1 MNTKTETLKLF
12 NAVRIEKHTQ
22 GSFAMLEKTVPHGFV
37 LSPSVSAIADD
48 SLIEEIKGFYLST
61 SKANQAFHKSWQ
73 TIKDTPQVELW
84 MQAAI
89 HYFTTYGYEALEVEG
104 EIYIPSEQL
113 DLPDGI
119 KIINVVG
126 LTDSELQEKI
136 VELGSGIALS
146 KDTLES
152 IIHIIEGHGYK
163 IEVESIKNREL
174 KSALYDLYNIVP
186 QDPTEYLRFVI
197 SRVTGKTLLI
207 KSKKFIEEIKECN
220 SQIQR
225 RELDRLIQ
233 LAPARLPEI
242 FLRYKPLFLAL
253 KHISSNKSFFNRL
266 RKNANSMH
274 KPLSED
280 YLNSITGRIK
290 NGKSIE
296 ELDKYLEGASLYR
309 KIRLANAL
317 KFRMAS
323 PQSIVYKIR
332 NGRSWVDDF
341 VFKGTPDL
349 EKAYLKVLESMKID
363 KTIYVPEYVDY
374 ALPATEKQF
383 IGNIPS
389 NTKISVPDNLIV
401 GVYWENVGRHRIDL
415 DFSSISIDGK
425 IGWDSSYRSSSQDVL
440 FSGDMTDAKG
450 GASELMYFGQENK
463 KTYALF
469 LNYYNFDEEVPV
481 PAKIFVA
488 HEVPKNFSKNYV
500 ANNIIMQAEIKI
512 EHKQTFLGVVYG
524 NSLFLS
530 TSAIGSSIT
539 SGGDR
544 VDKIRQFLLDSTTS
558 AVRLSDI
565 INISN
570 VKGEFPDFSPEVI
583 DKSSFIN
590 LLQS

>member
-1 MNTKTETLKLF
+1 MKNINETLKLF
-12 NAVRIEKHTQ
+12 NAVRVDTHNQ
-22 GSFAMLEKTVPHGFV
+22 GAITMLERTVPHGFV

-48 SLIEEIKGFYLST
+48 VLIDQIRSFYLST

-73 TIKDTPQVELW
+73 TIKDTPQEELW
-84 MQAAI
+84 MQAII
-89 HYFTTYGYEALEVEG
+89 HYFTTYGYDALGIEG
-104 EIYIPSEQL
+104 EVYIPAEQL
-113 DLPDGI
+113 DIPNDI
-119 KIINVVG
+119 KLINVIG
-126 LTDSELQEKI
+126 LTDNELQEKI
-136 VELGSGIALS
+136 LELGSGIALS
-146 KDTLES
+146 KDTLEA
-152 IIHIIEGHGYK
+152 IIHVIEGYGYK
-163 IEVESIKNREL
+163 IEVDRIQNREL
-174 KSALYDLYNIVP
+174 KSALYDLYDIVP

-197 SRVTGKTLLI
+197 SRLTGKTLLI
-207 KSKKFIEEIKECN
+207 KSKKFIDEIKECE

-233 LAPARLPEI
+233 KAPASLPEI
-242 FLRYKPLFLAL
+242 FFRYKPLFLAL
-253 KHISSNKSFFNRL
+253 KHVSSNKSFFNKL
-266 RKNANSMH
+266 RKNANVMH

-290 NGKSIE
+290 NGRSIE
-296 ELDKYLEGASLYR
+296 ELDTYLKGATLYR

-341 VFKGTPDL
+341 VFKNTNEA
-349 EKAYLKVLESMKID
+349 EKAYSKVVSSMKID
-363 KTIYVPEYVDY
+363 KTVYMPDYIDY

-415 DFSSISIDGK
+415 DFSSISMDGK
-425 IGWDSSYRSSSQDVL
+425 IGWNSSYKSTSQDVL
-440 FSGDMTDAKG
+440 FSGDMTDAQG
-450 GASELMYFGQENK
+450 GASELMYFGQEK
-463 KTYALF
+463 RKTYALL
-469 LNYYNFDEEVPV
+469 LNYYNFDEDVPV
-481 PAKIFVA
+481 PAKVFVA
-488 HEVPKNFSKNYV
+488 HEVPKNFSQNYV

-530 TSAIGSSIT
+530 SSAIGNSIS

-565 INISN
+565 VN
-570 VKGEFPDFSPEVI
+570 VSTVRGKYPDFSPEVI

-590 LLQS
+590 LLK